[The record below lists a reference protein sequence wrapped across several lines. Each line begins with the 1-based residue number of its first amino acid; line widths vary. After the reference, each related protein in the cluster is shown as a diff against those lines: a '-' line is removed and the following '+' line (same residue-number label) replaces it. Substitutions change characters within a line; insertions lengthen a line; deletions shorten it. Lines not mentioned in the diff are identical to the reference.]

1 LHAKAPDR
9 SAQDLVRET
18 VGEWFEEDGASTAGS
33 GTAMEADE
41 ARALFGAW
49 TEDDLEARAED
60 LVALAQTVWSPLIAA
75 KTAAKEKKDKKE
87 KGGKR

>member
-1 LHAKAPDR
+1 
-9 SAQDLVRET
+9 
-18 VGEWFEEDGASTAGS
+18 
-33 GTAMEADE
+33 MEADE